1 MNMKLSVKN
10 GKCIECG
17 SNTNIQLDCGK
28 YACINCLNRIGKET
42 KNVREYIETF
52 ADIFNNDFMFH
63 FLELLNVMKF
73 NNITS
78 VDSIVST
85 LSAIQLHNEYKNGTI
100 SAENKKKIEKQL
112 DIFDIL

>member
-1 MNMKLSVKN
+1 MNMKLSAKN

-17 SNTNIQLDCGK
+17 NDTNIQLDCDK

-42 KNVREYIETF
+42 KNVREYLETF
-52 ADIFNNDFMFH
+52 ADTFNNDFMSH
-63 FLELLNVMKF
+63 FLELLSVMKF

-78 VDSIVST
+78 VDSIINT

-100 SAENKKKIEKQL
+100 STENKKKIEKQL
-112 DIFDIL
+112 DIFKLL

>member
-1 MNMKLSVKN
+1 MKVSVKL
-10 GKCIECG
+10 GECIQCG
-17 SNTNIQLDCGK
+17 TSTNIQLDCGEF
-28 YACINCLNRIGKET
+28 ACIDCLNELGRKT
-42 KNVREYIETF
+42 KNVREYLETF
-52 ADIFNNDFMFH
+52 ADTFNKDFMGH

-78 VDSIVST
+78 VDSITKT
-85 LSAIQLHNEYKNGTI
+85 LSAIQLYNEYKNGTI

>member
-1 MNMKLSVKN
+1 MKIVTNKGN
-10 GKCIECG
+10 CIQCG
-17 SNTNIQLDCGK
+17 ANTNIQLDCGK
-28 YACINCLNRIGKET
+28 FACIGCLNELGRET
-42 KNVREYIETF
+42 KNVREYLETF

-78 VDSIVST
+78 VDSIINT

-112 DIFDIL
+112 DIFDFL